1 MCEGIEEVKGEV
13 IGIEPI
19 GSGEPLLFARG
30 LVRLLW
36 EESPVLAT
44 QAGSM
49 KAKGR
54 PQENLCIPEEL
65 FFFLSMLGH
74 WTSKNAIPEIHP
86 TASQDLLK
94 HLLPHVLTT
103 SVCSCFPPGLPISTR
118 CCGCSLGTASLP
130 HPPPCAPLLPTQ
142 HLSGFQVKLMHLAYP
157 C

>member
-65 FFFLSMLGH
+65 FFFYQCWDTGQARTLSLRY
-74 WTSKNAIPEIHP
+74 TP
-86 TASQDLLK
+86 Q
-94 HLLPHVLTT
+94 LPRT
-103 SVCSCFPPGLPISTR
+103 C
-118 CCGCSLGTASLP
+118 
-130 HPPPCAPLLPTQ
+130 
-142 HLSGFQVKLMHLAYP
+142 
-157 C
+157 